1 MPGKE
6 SEMKEKKA
14 KTLVVDDEELIRDL
28 LVHTLNNYGYEV
40 EAAGNADEAL
50 EKMDRSSLELAL
62 IDIRMP
68 GKSGIELLR
77 EIVDKYPDT
86 AVVMATQVNE
96 IDTALTA
103 MKMGAYDYITKPFTP
118 SVVSQRIELALE
130 KRRLILENRNY
141 QLNLEKLVK
150 ERTKKLERALSEIE
164 STYDATIK
172 VLGGAL
178 DLRDSETENHS
189 LRVARYTLKLA
200 KISGIEDNNRL
211 RDIEWGAFLH
221 DIGKIGVPDA
231 ILLKPGKLTEE
242 ERQIIKTHPELGHAL
257 LKRIQFLKG
266 TSELVLSHHEWFDG
280 SGYPRGLRGSDI
292 PLSARLFAVADT
304 IDAMTSDRPYR
315 KALPIEAVGKELRK
329 LSGVQFDP
337 QIVDA
342 FSSVPEREWGTNW

>member
-1 MPGKE
+1 MVGKE
-6 SEMKEKKA
+6 SEIKEKKA

-28 LVHTLNNYGYEV
+28 MVHTLNNYGYEV
-40 EAAGNADEAL
+40 ETAGNADEAL
-50 EKMDRSSLELAL
+50 ERMDRSSVELAL
-62 IDIRMP
+62 IDIQMP
-68 GKSGIELLR
+68 GKSGIELLG

-86 AVVMATQVNE
+86 AVVMVSGINE
-96 IDTALTA
+96 IDTALTT

-118 SVVSQRIELALE
+118 SVVAQRIELALE
-130 KRRLILENRNY
+130 KRRLIIENRNY

-150 ERTKKLERALSEIE
+150 ERTEELV

-172 VLGGAL
+172 ALGGAL
-178 DLRDSETENHS
+178 DLRDSETEDHCR
-189 LRVARYTLKLA
+189 RVAAYVLKLA
-200 KISGIEDNNRL
+200 KIVGIEDEKIL
-211 RDIEWGAFLH
+211 RDLELGAFLH

-242 ERQIIKTHPELGHAL
+242 EKKVIETHPELGYDL
-257 LKRIQFLKG
+257 INQIQFLMEA
-266 TSELVLSHHEWFDG
+266 SELVLSHHEWFDG

-292 PLSARLFAVADT
+292 PLPARLFTVADT

-342 FSSVPEREWGTNW
+342 FFSVPEREWGTN

>member
-1 MPGKE
+1 MLGKE
-6 SEMKEKKA
+6 SEIKEKKA

-28 LVHTLNNYGYEV
+28 MVHTLNNYGYEV
-40 EAAGNADEAL
+40 ETAGNADEAL
-50 EKMDRSSLELAL
+50 ERMDRSSMELAL
-62 IDIRMP
+62 IDIQMP
-68 GKSGIELLR
+68 GKNGIELLR

-86 AVVMATQVNE
+86 AVVMVSGINE
-96 IDTALTA
+96 IDTALTT

-118 SVVSQRIELALE
+118 SVVAQRIELALE
-130 KRRLILENRNY
+130 KRRLIIENRNY

-150 ERTKKLERALSEIE
+150 ERTEELERALNEIE

-178 DLRDSETENHS
+178 DLRDSETEDHCR
-189 LRVARYTLKLA
+189 RVAAYVLKLA
-200 KISGIEDNNRL
+200 KIIGIEEEKILQDL
-211 RDIEWGAFLH
+211 ELGAFLH
-221 DIGKIGVPDA
+221 DIGKIGVPDT

-242 ERQIIKTHPELGHAL
+242 EKKVIETHPELGNDL
-257 LKRIQFLKG
+257 IKQIQFLKG
-266 TSELVLSHHEWFDG
+266 ASELVLSHHEWFDG

-292 PLSARLFAVADT
+292 PLPARLFTVADT
-304 IDAMTSDRPYR
+304 IDAMTNDRPYR

-342 FSSVPEREWGTNW
+342 FFSVPEREWGTN

>member
-1 MPGKE
+1 MVGKE
-6 SEMKEKKA
+6 SEIKEKKA

-28 LVHTLNNYGYEV
+28 MVHTLNNYGYEV
-40 EAAGNADEAL
+40 ETAGNADDAL
-50 EKMDRSSLELAL
+50 ERMDRSSVELAL
-62 IDIRMP
+62 IDIQMP
-68 GKSGIELLR
+68 GKNGIELLG

-86 AVVMATQVNE
+86 AVVMVSGINE

-118 SVVSQRIELALE
+118 SVVAQRIELALE
-130 KRRLILENRNY
+130 KRRLIIENRNY

-150 ERTKKLERALSEIE
+150 ERTEELV

-178 DLRDSETENHS
+178 DLRDSETEDHCR
-189 LRVARYTLKLA
+189 RVATYVLKLA
-200 KISGIEDNNRL
+200 KIVGIEDEKIL
-211 RDIEWGAFLH
+211 RDLELGAFLH

-242 ERQIIKTHPELGHAL
+242 EKKVIETHPKLGNDL
-257 LKRIQFLKG
+257 IKQIQFLKG
-266 TSELVLSHHEWFDG
+266 ASELVLSHHEWFDG

-292 PLSARLFAVADT
+292 PLPARLFTVADT

-342 FSSVPEREWGTNW
+342 FFSVPEREWGTN

>member
-1 MPGKE
+1 MVGKE
-6 SEMKEKKA
+6 SEIKEKKA

-28 LVHTLNNYGYEV
+28 MVHTLNNYGYEV
-40 EAAGNADEAL
+40 ETAGNADDAL
-50 EKMDRSSLELAL
+50 ERMDRSSVELAL
-62 IDIRMP
+62 IDIQMP
-68 GKSGIELLR
+68 GKSGIELLG

-86 AVVMATQVNE
+86 AVVMVSGINE
-96 IDTALTA
+96 IDTALTT

-118 SVVSQRIELALE
+118 SVVAQRIELALE
-130 KRRLILENRNY
+130 KRRLIIENRNY

-150 ERTKKLERALSEIE
+150 ERTEELV

-172 VLGGAL
+172 ALGGAL
-178 DLRDSETENHS
+178 DLRDSETEDHCR
-189 LRVARYTLKLA
+189 RVAAYVLKIA
-200 KISGIEDNNRL
+200 KIVGIEDEKIL
-211 RDIEWGAFLH
+211 RDLELGAFLH

-242 ERQIIKTHPELGHAL
+242 EKKVIETHPKLGNDL
-257 LKRIQFLKG
+257 IKQIQFLKG
-266 TSELVLSHHEWFDG
+266 ASELVLSHHEWFDG
-280 SGYPRGLRGSDI
+280 SGYPQGLRESDI
-292 PLSARLFAVADT
+292 PLPARLFTVADT

-342 FSSVPEREWGTNW
+342 FFSVPEREWGTN

>member
-1 MPGKE
+1 MVGKE
-6 SEMKEKKA
+6 SEIKEKKA

-28 LVHTLNNYGYEV
+28 MVHTLNNYGYEV
-40 EAAGNADEAL
+40 ETAGNADDAIER
-50 EKMDRSSLELAL
+50 MDRSSLELAL
-62 IDIRMP
+62 IDIQMP
-68 GKSGIELLR
+68 GKSGIELLG

-86 AVVMATQVNE
+86 AVVMVSGINE
-96 IDTALTA
+96 IDTALTT

-118 SVVSQRIELALE
+118 RVVAQRIELALE
-130 KRRLILENRNY
+130 KRRLIIENRNY

-150 ERTKKLERALSEIE
+150 ERTEELV

-172 VLGGAL
+172 ALGGAL
-178 DLRDSETENHS
+178 DLRDSETEDHCR
-189 LRVARYTLKLA
+189 RVAAYVLKLA
-200 KISGIEDNNRL
+200 KIVGIEDEKIL
-211 RDIEWGAFLH
+211 RDLELGAFLH

-242 ERQIIKTHPELGHAL
+242 EKKVIETHPGLGNDL
-257 LKRIQFLKG
+257 INQIQFLKG
-266 TSELVLSHHEWFDG
+266 ASELVLSHHEWFDG

-292 PLSARLFAVADT
+292 PLPARLFTVADT

-342 FSSVPEREWGTNW
+342 FFSVPEREWGTN

>member
-1 MPGKE
+1 MVGKE
-6 SEMKEKKA
+6 SEIKEKKA

-28 LVHTLNNYGYEV
+28 MVHTLNNYGYEV
-40 EAAGNADEAL
+40 ETAGNADDAL
-50 EKMDRSSLELAL
+50 ERMDRSSVELAL
-62 IDIRMP
+62 IDIQMP
-68 GKSGIELLR
+68 GKSGIELLG

-86 AVVMATQVNE
+86 AVVMVSGINE

-118 SVVSQRIELALE
+118 SVVAQRIELALE
-130 KRRLILENRNY
+130 KRRLIIENRNY

-150 ERTKKLERALSEIE
+150 ERTEELV

-178 DLRDSETENHS
+178 DLRDSETEDHCR
-189 LRVARYTLKLA
+189 RVAAYVLKIA
-200 KISGIEDNNRL
+200 KIVGIEDEKIL
-211 RDIEWGAFLH
+211 RDLELGAFLH

-242 ERQIIKTHPELGHAL
+242 EKKVIETHPKLGNDL
-257 LKRIQFLKG
+257 IRQIQFLKG
-266 TSELVLSHHEWFDG
+266 ASELVLSHHEWFDG

-292 PLSARLFAVADT
+292 PLPARLFTVADT

-342 FSSVPEREWGTNW
+342 FFSVSEREWGTNW

>member
-1 MPGKE
+1 MVGKE
-6 SEMKEKKA
+6 SEIKEKKA

-28 LVHTLNNYGYEV
+28 MVHTLNNYGYEV
-40 EAAGNADEAL
+40 ETAGNADEAL
-50 EKMDRSSLELAL
+50 ERMDRSSVELAL
-62 IDIRMP
+62 IDIQMP
-68 GKSGIELLR
+68 GKSGIELLG

-86 AVVMATQVNE
+86 AVVMVSGINE
-96 IDTALTA
+96 IDTALTT
-103 MKMGAYDYITKPFTP
+103 MKMGAYDYITKPFSP
-118 SVVSQRIELALE
+118 SVVAQRLELALE
-130 KRRLILENRNY
+130 KRRLIIENRNY

-150 ERTKKLERALSEIE
+150 ERTEELE

-172 VLGGAL
+172 ALGGAL
-178 DLRDSETENHS
+178 DLRDSETEDHCR
-189 LRVARYTLKLA
+189 RVAAYVLKIA
-200 KISGIEDNNRL
+200 KIVGIEDEKIL
-211 RDIEWGAFLH
+211 RDLELGAFLH

-242 ERQIIKTHPELGHAL
+242 EKKVIETHPKLGNDL
-257 LKRIQFLKG
+257 IKQIQFLKG
-266 TSELVLSHHEWFDG
+266 ASELVLSHHEWFDG

-292 PLSARLFAVADT
+292 PLPARLFTVADT

-342 FSSVPEREWGTNW
+342 FFSVPEREWGTN

>member
-1 MPGKE
+1 MSGKE
-6 SEMKEKKA
+6 SEIKEKKA

-28 LVHTLNNYGYEV
+28 MVHTLNNYGYEV
-40 EAAGNADEAL
+40 ETAGNADDAL
-50 EKMDRSSLELAL
+50 ERMDRSSVELAL
-62 IDIRMP
+62 IDIQMP
-68 GKSGIELLR
+68 GKSGIELLG

-86 AVVMATQVNE
+86 AVVMVSGINE
-96 IDTALTA
+96 IDTALTT

-118 SVVSQRIELALE
+118 SVVAQRIELALE
-130 KRRLILENRNY
+130 KRRLIIENRNY

-150 ERTKKLERALSEIE
+150 ERTEELV

-172 VLGGAL
+172 ALGGAL
-178 DLRDSETENHS
+178 DLRDSETEDHCR
-189 LRVARYTLKLA
+189 RVAAYVLKLA
-200 KISGIEDNNRL
+200 KIVGIEDEKIL
-211 RDIEWGAFLH
+211 RDLELGAFLH

-242 ERQIIKTHPELGHAL
+242 EKKVIETHPGLGNDL
-257 LKRIQFLKG
+257 IKQIQFLKG
-266 TSELVLSHHEWFDG
+266 ASELVLSHHEWFDG

-292 PLSARLFAVADT
+292 PLPARLFTVADT

-342 FSSVPEREWGTNW
+342 FFSVPEREWGTN